1 MGSPET
7 VTVEVVVAGD
17 VTGEVTEAAME
28 ETVAIEEKI
37 EVVVAEAVVP
47 VAEEGGLVVEA
58 VIVVDA
64 DVDLHHTVRCHEAD
78 LVLKALQGEDVVVV
92 EGQDLAQDQ
101 SDDSKNI
108 GGDRLQ

>member
-1 MGSPET
+1 MVKFE
-7 VTVEVVVAGD
+7 VTFEVVEVAEETDG
-17 VTGEVTEAAME
+17 TTEEIME
-28 ETVAIEEKI
+28 ETVTEIEDHEAEEKI
-37 EVVVAEAVVP
+37 ETIQE
-47 VAEEGGLVVEA
+47 GLVVEA